1 MVEYR
6 LKLPELSQ
14 RARKT
19 IVDMDVPESPL
30 LWPSASGPKVP
41 NLDAKLRKTDK
52 LDMDGALAC
61 LRRELVST
69 FCFIWPVMSC
79 HALEQSKYSFKVF

>member
-1 MVEYR
+1 MLEV
-6 LKLPELSQ
+6 SQ
-14 RARKT
+14 RVRKT
-19 IVDMDVPESPL
+19 TLEMDVPESTP

-41 NLDAKLRKTDK
+41 NLDGKLGKTFITDK

-69 FCFIWPVMSC
+69 FCLFFPVMSC

>member
-1 MVEYR
+1 
-6 LKLPELSQ
+6 LPEVFQ
-14 RARKT
+14 QERKT
-19 IVDMDVPESPL
+19 TLEMDVPESTS

-41 NLDAKLRKTDK
+41 KVDGKLRKTDK

-69 FCFIWPVMSC
+69 FCLIFPVMSC
-79 HALEQSKYSFKVF
+79 HALEQSRYSFKVF

>member
-1 MVEYR
+1 M
-6 LKLPELSQ
+6 PELSQ

-19 IVDMDVPESPL
+19 TVDMDVPASPP

-41 NLDAKLRKTDK
+41 NLDAKLRKADK
-52 LDMDGALAC
+52 LDMNDALAR

-79 HALEQSKYSFKVF
+79 HALE